1 MWRPDEFSPKEAKI
15 TLKLSDFFGKVF
27 MNKSN
32 LIEIKANQ
40 ASIYQC
46 INMNE
51 IKQLGSLDEVFLAV
65 QIQDLDGIILAEN
78 TIYFAAP
85 KDSKLPTP
93 NVDYRVRETESEF
106 ILELETNALVKNLY
120 VSSELNNNFSNNYFD
135 LLPGQP
141 QIISIPK
148 DASGDLNSFKSS
160 IVIRTLID
168 SY

>member
-15 TLKLSDFFGKVF
+15 TLKLSDFFGKVL

-40 ASIYQC
+40 SSIYQC

>member
-1 MWRPDEFSPKEAKI
+1 
-15 TLKLSDFFGKVF
+15 
-27 MNKSN
+27 
-32 LIEIKANQ
+32 
-40 ASIYQC
+40 
-46 INMNE
+46 
-51 IKQLGSLDEVFLAV
+51 LDEVFLAV
-65 QIQDLDGIILAEN
+65 QIQDLDGMILAEN

-85 KDSKLPTP
+85 KDLKLSTP

-106 ILELETNALVKNLY
+106 ILELETNALAKNLH

-160 IVIRTLID
+160 ITIRTLID